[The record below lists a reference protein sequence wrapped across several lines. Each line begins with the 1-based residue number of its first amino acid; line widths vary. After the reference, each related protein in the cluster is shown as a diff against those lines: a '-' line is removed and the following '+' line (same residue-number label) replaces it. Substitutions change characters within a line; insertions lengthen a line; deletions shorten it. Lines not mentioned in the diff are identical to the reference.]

1 MTIKENYTKA
11 VVIGGLIGAI
21 LGAGV
26 AYALMQ
32 TAPERK
38 HGKDANYFKAQDL
51 LDLTQTAAN
60 LINKLDTIRKKT
72 Y

>member
-26 AYALMQ
+26 AYALVQ
-32 TAPERK
+32 AAPERN
-38 HGKDANYFKAQDL
+38 HGKGANYFKAQDL